1 MTAVTN
7 FNYCL
12 KYIIVGDSCKLTF
25 KYLEKIISIKKN
37 LF

>member
-12 KYIIVGDSCKLTF
+12 KYIIVGDSCNA
-25 KYLEKIISIKKN
+25 IIILKTN
-37 LF
+37 VDQL